1 MQRWLVGM
9 ILMIGIAT
17 AQVAWCQTKQDN
29 RLENAALALDA
40 MMRAPDNGVPG
51 DLLNR
56 AVCVG
61 IIPSEKKVAFF
72 VGGNYGFG
80 ALVCRRG
87 GTGPWG
93 APSMI
98 KLKGGSYGLQLGG
111 EAADIIFIV
120 MSQESAQAIMRQS
133 LKLGVDVAAAAG
145 PVGRRAEAASNAHF
159 NTGILS
165 YSRARGLF
173 AGVSL
178 SGADLSEDA
187 NGNRRIYHR
196 NLTPSQILMG
206 GAVDPPA
213 SAKPLDSV
221 LTKYS
226 PRGGSA
232 FAPPRK
238 SSALGKTKQ

>member
-1 MQRWLVGM
+1 MKNSMVV
-9 ILMIGIAT
+9 LMLT
-17 AQVAWCQTKQDN
+17 ASLGFASGARSQTKQDR
-29 RLENAALALDA
+29 RLENAALALA
-40 MMRAPDNGVPG
+40 AIMEAPDNSIPT

-61 IIPSEKKVAFF
+61 IIPSEKKLAFF
-72 VGGNYGFG
+72 VGGNYGSG
-80 ALVCRRG
+80 ALVCRRDG
-87 GTGPWG
+87 DGPWG

-111 EAADIIFIV
+111 EAADIVFIV
-120 MSQESAQAIMRQS
+120 MSGDTAVKIMQQT
-133 LKLGVDVAAAAG
+133 LKLGVDVSAAAG

-159 NTGILS
+159 NAGILS

-187 NGNRRIYHR
+187 SGNRNLYHR
-196 NLTPSQILMG
+196 NLTPRQILLEG
-206 GAVDPPA
+206 LVQPPA
-213 SAKPLDSV
+213 SAKTLDGV

-226 PRGGSA
+226 PQGGTRFKPAGAASA
-232 FAPPRK
+232 SPQK
-238 SSALGKTKQ
+238 

>member
-1 MQRWLVGM
+1 MKYWAVSS
-9 ILMIGIAT
+9 ILIAWFVT
-17 AQVAWCQTKQDN
+17 APVANCQTKQDR
-29 RLENAALALDA
+29 RLENTALALNA
-40 MMRAPDNGVPG
+40 IMQAPDNSIPG

-61 IIPSEKKVAFF
+61 IIPSEKKIAFF
-72 VGGNYGFG
+72 VGGNYGYG
-80 ALVCRRG
+80 ALVCRRNG
-87 GTGPWG
+87 NGPWG

-111 EAADIIFIV
+111 EAADIVFIV
-120 MSQESAQAIMRQS
+120 MSPGTAEKIMRQT
-133 LKLGVDVAAAAG
+133 LKLGVDVSAAAG

-159 NTGILS
+159 NAGILS

-178 SGADLSEDA
+178 SGADLSEDV

-196 NLTPSQILMG
+196 NLTPQQILLK
-206 GAVDPPA
+206 GAVQPPA
-213 SAKPLDSV
+213 SAKSLDDV

-226 PRGGSA
+226 PHGG
-232 FAPPRK
+232 APVASK
-238 SSALGKTKQ
+238 